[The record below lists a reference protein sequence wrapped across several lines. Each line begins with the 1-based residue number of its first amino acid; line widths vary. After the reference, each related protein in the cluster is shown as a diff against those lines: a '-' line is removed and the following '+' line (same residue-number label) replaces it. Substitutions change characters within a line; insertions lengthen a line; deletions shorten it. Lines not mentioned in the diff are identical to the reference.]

1 MKKQMTFLLLSLGLV
16 LTACSGGDNA
26 KNEETPKVVEADII
40 IPETIEPNEET
51 VLQVKLSQDGQP
63 VDDANDVMFEV
74 WNDVEGGESE
84 THDASHVGDG
94 IYEIKM
100 TFEETALY
108 SLQTHV
114 TARDMH
120 VMPKKQFAVGE
131 VTEEQ
136 INTAEENART
146 QSSTFMESGDH
157 DGHEQ

>member
-1 MKKQMTFLLLSLGLV
+1 MKKQMTFLLASAILL
-16 LTACSGGDNA
+16 LTACNGGENSQS
-26 KNEETPKVVEADII
+26 EEAPKVVEADII
-40 IPETIEPNEET
+40 IPDTIEPNEET
-51 VLQVKLSQDGQP
+51 VLQVKLSQDGEP
-63 VDDANDVMFEV
+63 VEDANDVMFEI

-100 TFEETALY
+100 TFEETSLY

-120 VMPKKQFAVGE
+120 VMPKRQFAVGE

-136 INTAEENART
+136 INTAEENARN

-157 DGHEQ
+157 DGHEH